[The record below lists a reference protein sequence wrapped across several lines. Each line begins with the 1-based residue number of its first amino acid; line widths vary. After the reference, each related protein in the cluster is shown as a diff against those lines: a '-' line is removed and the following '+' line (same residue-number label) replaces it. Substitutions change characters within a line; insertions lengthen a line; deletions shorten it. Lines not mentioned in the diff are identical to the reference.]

1 MSSLKMSFA
10 GDKLYNDYIR
20 KNMGTFNSTVKVTEI
35 MPHLPCLTQS
45 DRDEIGAKREQ
56 AGNYNAMQLLVDCL
70 KRRENWSEELISA
83 LRACEHYALAQV
95 VQDKYNSFL
104 VNPKSPS
111 PATTVV
117 KAHVHPAPTP
127 NPSLPIPE
135 SSDDSASA
143 SPAQPAPLAEP
154 APQPSPP
161 LRVAVDPPP
170 APQPSPPLMAAVDP
184 PPAPQP
190 SPPLMAAVDP
200 PPAPQPSPPLMA
212 AVDPPPAP
220 QPSPPLIAAV
230 DPPPA
235 PLPSPPLR
243 VDPAPLP
250 SPPLRVDPVPLPST
264 PLRAVDPH
272 LEVAPASPESP
283 QQQAQSSVAPS
294 DPKPPP
300 PATPVTIEI
309 PPQRAPSPPV
319 AVLQEVPTDDT
330 LTSRDD
336 SALASQVA
344 GFDLGLTS
352 EAVRPTDTPASSQ
365 ADQIPTAPVE
375 ASQSQRTPPGQTDSS
390 STTEPSP
397 SLAISSLDQ
406 MKLPVQD
413 TAPLSPVVLFPAQ
426 QPVEDSDPT
435 IQVTSDYEQ
444 AEAPQPL
451 SQPVSEPTVAPCWS
465 PVDGA
470 DGPVSTLS
478 DEYFSKPAPL
488 LSTPRYPDS
497 PATNNSIPEAS
508 NSLNIGCLEISGLVP
523 GLDPES
529 AARAPTVCSTVT
541 SDPEVAA
548 NPGPCQQNGVL
559 EEDTSVFHNEPEENH
574 FESNCQ
580 SSLGDQEVLTNLV
593 HVYEEPSVLN
603 HEGQT
608 QSMMGNAVSSFEDP
622 PVKNNDSQSQII
634 LGDGVPESDDL
645 HESVQSNA
653 ACIADDSKSQILN
666 GQATKELISDPPVS
680 DVTISVIAAS
690 SSEDS
695 QNSELEEDLLKQETQ
710 WQEPQEG
717 GTIPLKNPT
726 NPKNQKNYYLLTA
739 AAVGVS
745 ALFVA
750 WRLRN

>member
-1 MSSLKMSFA
+1 MNTPLC
-10 GDKLYNDYIR
+10 
-20 KNMGTFNSTVKVTEI
+20 
-35 MPHLPCLTQS
+35 PPCGWKA
-45 DRDEIGAKREQ
+45 DEIVAKKEQ

-70 KRRENWSEELISA
+70 KRRENWPEELISA
-83 LRACEHYALAQV
+83 LRACEHDVLAQEI
-95 VQDKYNSFL
+95 QDKYNSFL
-104 VNPKSPS
+104 VQRNPKSPS

-161 LRVAVDPPP
+161 LR
-170 APQPSPPLMAAVDP
+170 AAVDP
-184 PPAPQP
+184 PP
-190 SPPLMAAVDP
+190 V
-200 PPAPQPSPPLMA
+200 
-212 AVDPPPAP
+212 
-220 QPSPPLIAAV
+220 
-230 DPPPA
+230 
-235 PLPSPPLR
+235 PLPSPPLM
-243 VDPAPLP
+243 
-250 SPPLRVDPVPLPST
+250 
-264 PLRAVDPH
+264 AVDPH

-283 QQQAQSSVAPS
+283 QQQPHSSVAPR
-294 DPKPPP
+294 DLKPPP
-300 PATPVTIEI
+300 PVTPVTIEI
-309 PPQRAPSPPV
+309 PPQRPPSPPV

-330 LTSRDD
+330 LTSRDG
-336 SALASQVA
+336 SALASQVP
-344 GFDLGLTS
+344 GFDLGVTS
-352 EAVRPTDTPASSQ
+352 EAVRPIDTTASSQ

-375 ASQSQRTPPGQTDSS
+375 ASQSPRTPPGRTDPS
-390 STTEPSP
+390 STTKPSP
-397 SLAISSLDQ
+397 SLYQI
-406 MKLPVQD
+406 KLPVQD
-413 TAPLSPVVLFPAQ
+413 TAPLSLVVLPPAQ
-426 QPVEDSDPT
+426 QPVEDSGST
-435 IQVTSDYEQ
+435 LQVTRDYEQ
-444 AEAPQPL
+444 AEAPL
-451 SQPVSEPTVAPCWS
+451 TQPVSVAPCLS

-488 LSTPRYPDS
+488 LSTPRYADS
-497 PATNNSIPEAS
+497 PATNNTIPEAS
-508 NSLNIGCLEISGLVP
+508 YSVNTGCLEISRSVS

-559 EEDTSVFHNEPEENH
+559 EEDTSVFHNEPEENS
-574 FESNCQ
+574 FESTCQ
-580 SSLGDQEVLTNLV
+580 SSLGDQEVLTNV
-593 HVYEEPSVLN
+593 VRVYEEPSVLN

-608 QSMMGNAVSSFEDP
+608 QSMMGNAVGSFGDP

-645 HESVQSNA
+645 HESVQRNA
-653 ACIADDSKSQILN
+653 ACVADDSKSQILN
-666 GQATKELISDPPVS
+666 GQATKEPISDPPIS

-690 SSEDS
+690 SSEDG
-695 QNSELEEDLLKQETQ
+695 QNSELEEGLLEQETQ
-710 WQEPQEG
+710 QQEPQEG